1 MNTEEP
7 QRKQRQRAPSKRAL
21 ASRARILDS
30 AERVFARGGFDGATM
45 RDIAA
50 EAAVPVGLV
59 SHHGGTKEELFAE
72 VVARRAGELSAARL
86 GALAEVKAIAAPDT
100 AALLRAFIGPYVAR
114 AEAGETQWLAYA
126 RLVALVSSE
135 PRWQALAQEHFDP
148 TARRFVAELGQLY
161 PQAEMAAVAECFIY
175 AISAMLALLTS
186 RWRIAALSDGQ
197 EGGDID
203 GLIAFCAAGVAA
215 RLSL

>member
-1 MNTEEP
+1 M
-7 QRKQRQRAPSKRAL
+7 RASWKHRLVGCVAL
-21 ASRARILDS
+21 TVMIATCHTIEATSPVVDLVRFSSIQVGQADS
-30 AERVFARGGFDGATM
+30 
-45 RDIAA
+45 
-50 EAAVPVGLV
+50 PV
-59 SHHGGTKEELFAE
+59 
-72 VVARRAGELSAARL
+72 VVNRR
-86 GALAEVKAIAAPDT
+86 
-100 AALLRAFIGPYVAR
+100 
-114 AEAGETQWLAYA
+114 EAGKWLAYA